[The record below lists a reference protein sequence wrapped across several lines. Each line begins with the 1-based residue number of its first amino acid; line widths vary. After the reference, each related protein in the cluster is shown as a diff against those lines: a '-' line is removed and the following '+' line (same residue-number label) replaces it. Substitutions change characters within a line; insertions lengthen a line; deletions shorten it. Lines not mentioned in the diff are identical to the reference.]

1 MGGGELMNWE
11 GSRVLEVFSDFL
23 VEKLLKE
30 IPLAWPVVPKLEQ
43 TTGLPGRR
51 LNY

>member
-1 MGGGELMNWE
+1 MGWE
-11 GSRVLEVFSDFL
+11 GSRVLEVLSDFL

-30 IPLAWPVVPKLEQ
+30 IPLAWPVVPKLER
-43 TTGLPGRR
+43 TSGLSGRR